1 MSLASVAL
9 AQEFAAFRGEFN
21 VGLET
26 ALGRAFAETADTP
39 VHRAAQYAALSGGR
53 RWRGMLAIAA
63 GRVFNPRAME
73 IAMPCACAIELA
85 HAASLVLDDLPSM
98 DNAEIRRGKRCVHLE
113 FPRWAADM
121 APVFLVTL
129 AYQVSLANPLASPES
144 RVAAALE
151 LSRAGLQMTH
161 GQAVDLALST
171 GELSAARLLECSRLK
186 TGALSAAAA
195 KAGAIVCGA
204 DCEGAGLLESFG
216 LRLGVAYQILDDVA
230 DRNGSLA
237 VMGKRPNMDAAKTT
251 AVDLF
256 GVDGAKRKAL
266 EFWEEALA
274 HVQRFGGKADFLR
287 GLVHWTGWA
296 SRV

>member
-1 MSLASVAL
+1 MSLVSAVL
-9 AQEFAAFRGEFN
+9 AQEFEAFRGQFN
-21 VGLET
+21 ATLET
-26 ALGRAFAETADTP
+26 AIGRAFAASADTP
-39 VHRAAQYAALSGGR
+39 VRRAAHYAVSNGGR
-53 RWRGMLAIAA
+53 RWRGILAIAA
-63 GRVFNPRAME
+63 GRIFDARAME

-98 DNAEIRRGKRCVHLE
+98 DNAEIRRGKPCVHLE

-129 AYQVSLANPLASPES
+129 AYQVSLANPLASHEA

-151 LSRAGLQMTH
+151 LSAAGLQMTH
-161 GQAVDLALST
+161 GQALDLTTSS
-171 GELSAARLLECSRLK
+171 GEPSSARLLECFRLK

-204 DCEGAGLLESFG
+204 DREDAALLESFG
-216 LRLGVAYQILDDVA
+216 MRLGVAYQILDDVA
-230 DRNGSLA
+230 DRNGSLG

-251 AVDLF
+251 AVDLL
-256 GVDGAKRKAL
+256 GVEGAKRKAQEL
-266 EFWEEALA
+266 WEQALA
-274 HVQRFGGKADFLR
+274 QVQRFGNKADFLR
-287 GLVHWTGWA
+287 GLVDWTGWA